1 MIKKTKILTTLLFAS
16 AVINFT
22 GCNATDGGD
31 NNTTNNTNLDDNLPK
46 ITLEGDIEIKI
57 PLGTKSVLDAGD
69 KFSAYDKQDGDLTNS
84 VVRTN
89 DIDFSKA
96 GTYYI
101 TYTVTDSDGFKDV
114 KKRIVS
120 ITGSDAQ
127 PYTGGTTYTGSV
139 PVISFSDGDT
149 LFLNVGEHY
158 NPNTYSATDFEDGD
172 ITQYVQVEG
181 DLTATQLN
189 TQGVYSVYYSVVD
202 SDKNSVTK
210 ERTIYVGY
218 SNAGYELGSSDI
230 ENFKS
235 WYSQT
240 CGQTFN
246 DSFYNENT
254 GQYNGAIDCSNSGLI
269 DIDLTNLSI
278 FTTIKSLDLSN
289 NSLTDIDFNQ
299 LDLSVNNVKVLE
311 DLDISYNQLSD
322 KSMFDPLHNLKNINN
337 LWIQG
342 NNFDYSRRADR
353 EALYETLNN
362 KSLTIFF

>member
-1 MIKKTKILTTLLFAS
+1 MMTKKGIFGSLLFV
-16 AVINFT
+16 AVLLNFT
-22 GCNATDGGD
+22 GCNATDAGD
-31 NNTTNNTNLDDNLPK
+31 NNTTNTNLNDNLPK
-46 ITLEGDIEIKI
+46 ITLEGDIEITI
-57 PLGTKSVLDAGD
+57 PLGTRSVLDAGD

-84 VVRTN
+84 VQRAN

-114 KKRIVS
+114 KKRIVT

-139 PVISFSDGDT
+139 PVIGFTDGDT
-149 LFLNVGEHY
+149 LFLNIGENY
-158 NPNTYSATDFEDGD
+158 NPNTYYATDFEDGD
-172 ITQYVQVEG
+172 ITNSVSVEG
-181 DLTATQLN
+181 DISDTN
-189 TQGVYSVYYSVVD
+189 TKGVYSVYYSVID
-202 SDKNSVTK
+202 NDGNSVTK

-235 WYSQT
+235 WYTQT
-240 CGQTFN
+240 CGQTFS
-246 DSFYNENT
+246 DALYNEST
-254 GQYNGAIDCSNSGLI
+254 GQYSGSINCSNRGLT
-269 DIDLTNLSI
+269 DIDLSNLSI

-289 NSLTDIDFNQ
+289 NSLTYIDFNQ

-311 DLDISYNQLSD
+311 KLDISNNQLSD
-322 KSMFDPLHNLKNINN
+322 KSMFAPLFNLKNINE

-342 NNFDYSRRADR
+342 NNFDYSKKADR
-353 EALYETLNN
+353 EALYKTLNN
-362 KSLTIFF
+362 RSLIIYF